1 MAIFTIGG
9 IPVYD
14 AIISDAETGMFK
26 ISLVDDPAVMSNF
39 LAFDNNRKVMMYHVE
54 NDEKRLVR
62 GVVMRADFPIYRYHP
77 QMGEYYILY
86 KPEQIRI
93 MAEKYLAESRQ
104 NDVNVMHDTDVD
116 GVQMVQYFIKGDGI
130 SVEGFDDIADGSLF
144 AEFHILND
152 GVWEAIKDGSYR
164 GFSLEGVFDIQPE
177 QKEEE
182 FSNKH
187 NKTTMSKVKRF
198 MKSFEAALLKE
209 FAIFRSMTTDKGV
222 INWDGDEDIK
232 VGDELYIE
240 DAEGNRTSAADDTY
254 KTEEGMVIIVVDG
267 KVSEILDPEAEVAP
281 EETPEVAEE
290 AAEETTEET
299 PVEETPA
306 EEKVMNTI
314 ATDKGGLLYEGELAV
329 GTEVFVNGEEGLVP
343 AADEDYV
350 LEDGR
355 TLEVAESKVVKITDA
370 PAEEATEEPTEE
382 AMAEE
387 TPETPVESEEVA
399 ALKAEIERL
408 QEEIKELKKENKE
421 LKAAPMAT
429 AAHDEFTTSVKVQK
443 TGDKGL
449 DRLAKMMGK

>member
-1 MAIFTIGG
+1 MAILTIGG

-54 NDEKRLVR
+54 DNEKRLVR

-77 QMGEYYILY
+77 QMGEYYIIY

-104 NDVNVMHDTDVD
+104 NDVNVMHDSDVE
-116 GVQMVQYFIKGDGI
+116 GVQMVQYFIKGNGV

-152 GVWEAIKDGSYR
+152 EVWESVKDGSYR
-164 GFSLEGVFDIQPE
+164 GFSLEGVFDLQPE

-182 FSNKH
+182 FSNIH

-198 MKSFEAALLKE
+198 MKTLEAAFLKE
-209 FAIFRSMTTDKGV
+209 FAVFASMTTDKGV
-222 INWDGDEDIK
+222 IAWEGEEDIK
-232 VGDELYIE
+232 VGDEVYIE
-240 DAEGNRTSAADDTY
+240 DAEGNRTPAVDDTY
-254 KTEEGMVIIVVDG
+254 KTDEGVTIIVVDG
-267 KVSEILDPEAEVAP
+267 KVSEILEPEAEVAP

-314 ATDKGGLLYEGELAV
+314 ATDKGELLYEGELAV
-329 GTEVFVNGEEGLVP
+329 GTEVFVATEEGNAP
-343 AADEDYV
+343 AEDGDYL
-350 LEDGR
+350 LEDGK
-355 TLEVAESKVVKITDA
+355 TLKVAEGKIAEIVEAA
-370 PAEEATEEPTEE
+370 PAEEVTEEPTEE
-382 AMAEE
+382 TMAEE
-387 TPETPVESEEVA
+387 TPVEESEEVA

-429 AAHDEFTTSVKVQK
+429 AAHDEFTTSVKAQK

-449 DRLAKMMGK
+449 DRLSRLMGK

>member
-39 LAFDNNRKVMMYHVE
+39 LAFDNNRKVMMYQVE

-152 GVWEAIKDGSYR
+152 EVWESVKDGSYR
-164 GFSLEGVFDIQPE
+164 GFSLEGVFDLQP
-177 QKEEE
+177 EE
-182 FSNKH
+182 FSNKY

-198 MKSFEAALLKE
+198 MKSLEAAFLKE

-232 VGDELYIE
+232 VGDEVYIE

-254 KTEEGMVIIVVDG
+254 KTEEGVTIIVVEG
-267 KVSEILDPEAEVAP
+267 KVSEILEPEAEVAP
-281 EETPEVAEE
+281 EETPEVTETE
-290 AAEETTEET
+290 AEETTEA
-299 PVEETPA
+299 ETPA
-306 EEKVMNTI
+306 EEEKVMTTI
-314 ATDKGGLLYEGELAV
+314 ATDKGALLYEGELAV

-370 PAEEATEEPTEE
+370 PAEEVTEEPTEE

-387 TPETPVESEEVA
+387 TPVEESEEVA

-449 DRLAKMMGK
+449 DRLSRLMGK

>member
-1 MAIFTIGG
+1 MAIVTIGG

-14 AIISDAETGMFK
+14 AIISDAETGMYK

-39 LAFDNNRKVMMYHVE
+39 LAFDNNRKVLMYQVE

-77 QMGEYYILY
+77 QMGEYYIIY

-93 MAEKYLAESRQ
+93 MAEKYLAEKRQ
-104 NDVNVMHDTDVD
+104 NDVNVMHDSDVE
-116 GVQMVQYFIKGDGI
+116 GVQMVQYFIKGNGV

-152 GVWEAIKDGSYR
+152 EVWESVKEGSYR
-164 GFSLEGVFDIQPE
+164 GFSLEGVFDLQPE
-177 QKEEE
+177 EKEE

-198 MKSFEAALLKE
+198 MKTLEAAFLKE
-209 FAIFRSMTTDKGV
+209 FAVFASMTTDKGV
-222 INWDGDEDIK
+222 IAWEGEEDIK
-232 VGDELYIE
+232 VGDEVYIE
-240 DAEGNRTSAADDTY
+240 DAEGNRTPATDDTY
-254 KTEEGMVIIVVDG
+254 KTEDGLTIIVTDG
-267 KVSEILDPEAEVAP
+267 KVAEIVEPEAEV

-314 ATDKGGLLYEGELAV
+314 ATDKGELLYEGELAV

-343 AADEDYV
+343 AADEDYA

-355 TLEVAESKVVKITDA
+355 TLEVAESKVAKITDA
-370 PAEEATEEPTEE
+370 PAEEVTEEPTEE

-429 AAHDEFTTSVKVQK
+429 AAHDEFTTSVKAQK

-449 DRLAKMMGK
+449 DRLSSIMRK

>member
-39 LAFDNNRKVMMYHVE
+39 LAFDNNRKVMMYQVE

-152 GVWEAIKDGSYR
+152 EVWEAIKDGSYR
-164 GFSLEGVFDIQPE
+164 GFSLEGVFDLQP
-177 QKEEE
+177 EE
-182 FSNKH
+182 FSNKY

-232 VGDELYIE
+232 VGDEVYIE

-254 KTEEGMVIIVVDG
+254 KTDEGLTIIVVDG
-267 KVSEILDPEAEVAP
+267 KVSEILEPEAEVAP
-281 EETPEVAEE
+281 EETPEVTETE
-290 AAEETTEET
+290 AEETTEA
-299 PVEETPA
+299 ETPA
-306 EEKVMNTI
+306 EEEKVMTTI
-314 ATDKGGLLYEGELAV
+314 ATDKGALLYEGELAV
-329 GTEVFVNGEEGLVP
+329 GTEVFVEGEEGLVP

-350 LEDGR
+350 LEDGK
-355 TLEVAESKVVKITDA
+355 TLKVAEGKVAEIVEAA
-370 PAEEATEEPTEE
+370 PAEETTEETTEE
-382 AMAEE
+382 TMAEE
-387 TPETPVESEEVA
+387 TPETPAESEEVA

-408 QEEIKELKKENKE
+408 LEEIKALKKENKE

-449 DRLAKMMGK
+449 DRLSRLMGK

>member
-1 MAIFTIGG
+1 MAIVTIGG

-14 AIISDAETGMFK
+14 AIISDAETGMYK

-39 LAFDNNRKVMMYHVE
+39 LAFDNNRKVLMYQVE

-77 QMGEYYILY
+77 QMGEYYIIY

-93 MAEKYLAESRQ
+93 MAEKYLAEKRQ
-104 NDVNVMHDTDVD
+104 NDVNVMHDSDVE
-116 GVQMVQYFIKGDGI
+116 GVQMVQYFIKGNGV

-152 GVWEAIKDGSYR
+152 EVWESVKEGSYR
-164 GFSLEGVFDIQPE
+164 GFSLEGVFDLQPE
-177 QKEEE
+177 EKEE

-198 MKSFEAALLKE
+198 MKTLEAAFLKE
-209 FAIFRSMTTDKGV
+209 FAVFASMTTDKGV
-222 INWDGDEDIK
+222 IAWEGEEDIK
-232 VGDELYIE
+232 VGDEVYIE
-240 DAEGNRTSAADDTY
+240 DAEGNRTPATDDTY
-254 KTEEGMVIIVVDG
+254 KTEDGLTIIVTDG
-267 KVSEILDPEAEVAP
+267 KVAEIVEPEAEV

-314 ATDKGGLLYEGELAV
+314 ATDKGELLYEGELAV

-343 AADEDYV
+343 AADEDYA

-355 TLEVAESKVVKITDA
+355 TLEVAESKVAKITDA
-370 PAEEATEEPTEE
+370 PAEEVTEEPTEE

-429 AAHDEFTTSVKVQK
+429 AAHDEFTTSVKAQK

-449 DRLAKMMGK
+449 DRLAKMMGNN

>member
-39 LAFDNNRKVMMYHVE
+39 LAFDNNRKVMMYQVE

-152 GVWEAIKDGSYR
+152 EVWESVKDGSYR
-164 GFSLEGVFDIQPE
+164 GFSLEGVFDLQP
-177 QKEEE
+177 EE
-182 FSNKH
+182 FSNKY

-198 MKSFEAALLKE
+198 MKSLEAAFLKE

-232 VGDELYIE
+232 VGDEVYIE

-254 KTEEGMVIIVVDG
+254 KTDEGLTIIVVDG
-267 KVSEILDPEAEVAP
+267 KVSEILEPETEVAP
-281 EETPEVAEE
+281 EETPEVAED

-314 ATDKGGLLYEGELAV
+314 ATDKGELLYEGELAV

-370 PAEEATEEPTEE
+370 PAEEVTEEPTEE

-387 TPETPVESEEVA
+387 TPVEESEEVA

-449 DRLAKMMGK
+449 DRLSRLMGK

>member
-1 MAIFTIGG
+1 MAIVTIGG

-14 AIISDAETGMFK
+14 AIISGAETGMYK
-26 ISLVDDPAVMSNF
+26 ISLVDDPAVMGNF
-39 LAFDNNRKVMMYHVE
+39 LAFDNNRKVLMYQVE
-54 NDEKRLVR
+54 DNEKRLVR

-77 QMGEYYILY
+77 QMGEYYIIY

-93 MAEKYLAESRQ
+93 MAEKYLAEKRQ
-104 NDVNVMHDTDVD
+104 NDVNVMHDSDVE
-116 GVQMVQYFIKGDGI
+116 GVQMVQYFIKGNGV

-152 GVWEAIKDGSYR
+152 EVWESVKEGSYR
-164 GFSLEGVFDIQPE
+164 GFSLEGVFDLQPE
-177 QKEEE
+177 EKEE

-198 MKSFEAALLKE
+198 MKTLKAAFLKE
-209 FAIFRSMTTDKGV
+209 FAVFASMTTDKGV
-222 INWDGDEDIK
+222 IAWEGEEDIK
-232 VGDELYIE
+232 VGDEVYIE
-240 DAEGNRTSAADDTY
+240 DAEGNRTPATDDTY
-254 KTEEGMVIIVVDG
+254 KTEDGLTIIVTDG
-267 KVSEILDPEAEVAP
+267 KVAEIIEPEAEV

-314 ATDKGGLLYEGELAV
+314 ATDKGELLYEGELAV

-343 AADEDYV
+343 AEDGDYV

-355 TLEVAESKVVKITDA
+355 TLEVAESKVAKITDA
-370 PAEEATEEPTEE
+370 PAEEVTEEPTEE

-429 AAHDEFTTSVKVQK
+429 AAHDEFTTSVKAQK

-449 DRLAKMMGK
+449 DRLAKMMGNN